1 MYKYRSMYG
10 DMFLYILYGYAM
22 IDIHIYIYIL
32 SIIVIA

>member
-22 IDIHIYIYIL
+22 IDIHIYIL